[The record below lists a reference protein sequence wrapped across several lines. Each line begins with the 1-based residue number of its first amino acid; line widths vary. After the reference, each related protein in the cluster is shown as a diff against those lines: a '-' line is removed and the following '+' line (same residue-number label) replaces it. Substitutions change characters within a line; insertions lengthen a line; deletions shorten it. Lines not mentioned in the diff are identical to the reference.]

1 MASTWPNMA
10 VHVMKIMV
18 VTVVVVVAVV
28 AVSLCQ
34 LGPRCPHQ
42 STPVLWQR
50 SALLQRFLLHP
61 PLQEWAT
68 VMPMI
73 LPRTLQEM
81 QLPQLPLMGLAA
93 QLVA

>member
-61 PLQEWAT
+61 PLQQWAT
-68 VMPMI
+68 AMPMI
-73 LPRTLQEM
+73 LPQTPQGLY
-81 QLPQLPLMGLAA
+81 LPQLPLMGLAA